1 MTPGRDQIVLQAS
14 DSLKE
19 ALAEYATMNGTSMAQ
34 VIREAIAERI
44 DYDLANE
51 PASQR
56 THKYASVAER
66 KAAQLERAK
75 TRRHIEKEI
84 RIAVK
89 AKDFEKAA
97 RLAEDL

>member
-14 DSLKE
+14 EAFKE
-19 ALAEYATMNGTSMAQ
+19 ALAAYATMNGTSMAQ
-34 VIREAIAERI
+34 VIRESVAEHVG
-44 DYDLANE
+44 YDLANE
-51 PASQR
+51 PATQR
-56 THKYASVAER
+56 TTRYASVEER